1 MNRNHNTFNNKSSL
15 LLPSVVKNKSLEYCR
30 YSNHAQNPQASDL
43 TSIKWS
49 PPLTETF
56 KLNIDGSF
64 SKDRNKGGIGGVIR
78 DHNGQWVMGLYHNI
92 TAQNHCEVEAL
103 LEGLKI
109 VADCSIVPIEIELDS
124 SEVIEA
130 LEDTQPIYATKM
142 NSCRLLMKRLGNP
155 LVRHSFRQA
164 NKVAD
169 FLSRLG
175 TKLTPSAQA
184 AILSTPLDH
193 TLSLIKDDQQG
204 LISTKQV
211 LRTTCNKL
219 ARFGNLAVIANYRDN
234 VEANRPPNCVTP

>member
-1 MNRNHNTFNNKSSL
+1 M
-15 LLPSVVKNKSLEYCR
+15 
-30 YSNHAQNPQASDL
+30 
-43 TSIKWS
+43 SIKWS
-49 PPLTETF
+49 PPPTGTF
-56 KLNIDGSF
+56 KLNTDGSF
-64 SKDRNKGGIGGVIR
+64 SKDRNKGGTGGVIR
-78 DHNGQWVMGLYHNI
+78 DHNGQWVMGFYHNI
-92 TAQNHCEVEAL
+92 TAQNYTMAELEAFFV
-103 LEGLKI
+103 GLKI
-109 VADCSIVPIEIELDS
+109 AADCSIVPIGIELDS
-124 SEVIEA
+124 IEVIEA
-130 LEDTQPIYATKM
+130 LEYTQPIYATKV

-155 LVRHSFRQA
+155 LVRHCFRQA

-184 AILSTPLDH
+184 TILSPPPDH

-219 ARFGNLAVIANYRDN
+219 ACFGNLAVIANYGDN